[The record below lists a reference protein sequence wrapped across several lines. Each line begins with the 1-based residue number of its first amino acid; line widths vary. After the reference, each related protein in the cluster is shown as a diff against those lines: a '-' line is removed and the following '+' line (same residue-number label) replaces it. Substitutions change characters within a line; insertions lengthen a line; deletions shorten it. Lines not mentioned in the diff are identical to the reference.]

1 MHQPDDPKLPSWSNY
16 LAGLEEQARQAEKL
30 RADAAPEPGPEPAVE
45 SAASVPAVAE
55 KAAARKKPL
64 LAWLLMGGWAYYFIA
79 KLAMFGLGLIA
90 FHPLENLAFAAFV
103 LLPFA
108 RFRRLKAI
116 VCLFAGIAL
125 LYYDSWL
132 PPISRVLEKASS
144 LANFSPAYLFELV
157 TRFFSMQ
164 TMALLAM
171 LWLAYWLLKKR
182 VNFGALVILCMLGVW
197 VLQSAKPVLREIRG
211 GEQLAANSMPDMD
224 RVMRNFFDNEAWRS
238 VSLVKPQPDAAPFD
252 IVIVHVCSLS
262 WDDVR
267 ATGLEQHPLWGRF
280 DIMLTKFN
288 SAASYSG
295 PAAIHLLRATC
306 GQQEHGKMYAAAPSK
321 CYLMNGLKGSGFE
334 PELAMNHNG
343 KFDDFLGQVQTY
355 GGLNMPPMPLD
366 GVDIA
371 QESFYATP
379 VYDDLSLIRR
389 WSKNR
394 ARSGKSRV
402 ALYYDTVSLHDG
414 NYLPGTESLPN
425 TLKTYKTRLVKF
437 LDEMEKIMQTLENSE
452 RRTVVVMVSD
462 HGGAVRGDKMQ
473 IAGLRELP
481 TPAIT
486 MVPVGIRVIGGRRQG
501 EQLTVDQPTSY
512 LAIAH
517 ILARMLDKSPYGDS
531 FLPAD
536 YAVELPTTPYVA
548 QNEKLTVAEYNG
560 RYYLNRGDAGWMD
573 YTEFNEPVP

>member
-1 MHQPDDPKLPSWSNY
+1 MHQPDDPKLPNWSRY
-16 LAGLEEQARQAEKL
+16 LAGLEQQAQQAGKQGGGEEP
-30 RADAAPEPGPEPAVE
+30 AASSEPEAVAAPDVSAV
-45 SAASVPAVAE
+45 
-55 KAAARKKPL
+55 KKPL
-64 LAWLLMGGWAYYFIA
+64 LARLSLGGWAYYFIA
-79 KLAMFGLGLIA
+79 KLALVGLGLIA
-90 FHPLENLAFAAFV
+90 FHPAENLAFAVFL
-103 LLPFA
+103 LLPLPSGLLA
-108 RFRRLKAI
+108 RLKGFSSLVI
-116 VCLFAGIAL
+116 GIAL

-132 PPISRVLEKASS
+132 PPIERVIAKAPS
-144 LANFSPAYLFELV
+144 LAHFSTSYLFELV
-157 TRFFSMQ
+157 TRFFSLQ
-164 TMALLAM
+164 AIALLAM
-171 LWLAYWLLKKR
+171 LWLAYRLLSRR
-182 VNFGALVILCMLGVW
+182 VNFGALVIFSMLGLW
-197 VLQSAKPVLREIRG
+197 ALQSAKPLMQEIKG
-211 GEQLAANSMPDMD
+211 GEQLAANTMPDMD
-224 RVMRNFFDNEAWRS
+224 RVLRNFFDNEAWRS
-238 VSLVKPQPDAAPFD
+238 VSLAKPEPDAAPFD
-252 IVIVHVCSLS
+252 IVFVHVCSLS

-306 GQQEHGKMYAAAPSK
+306 GQQEHGKMYATAPSK
-321 CYLMNGLKGSGFE
+321 CYLMNGLKNSGYE

-343 KFDDFLGQVQTY
+343 QFDDFLGQVQTY
-355 GGLNMPPMPLD
+355 GEMNMPPMPLD
-366 GVDIA
+366 GVEIA

-414 NYLPGTESLPN
+414 NHLQGTEALPN
-425 TLKTYKTRLVKF
+425 TLKTYRTRLVKF

-501 EQLTVDQPTSY
+501 QTLAVDQPTSY
-512 LAIAH
+512 LAIAQ
-517 ILARMLDKSPYGDS
+517 ILARMLEKSPYGDS

-536 YAVELPTTPYVA
+536 YTAELPVTPYVA

-573 YTEFNEPVP
+573 YTEFNEPAP